1 MSGNI
6 FINHRRVTR
15 MPTDL
20 NGRNQPAC
28 AKRVIALV
36 GIGLALLCA
45 SGTAFA
51 QGWPQRPV
59 SFCSRWGRAQAPTS
73 APVSSP
79 SGSAHAGASRSL
91 SRTGPEGW
99 HCGDQRLC
107 RRPRRS
113 RAAVSP
119 SSSFTAHPYL
129 HNNLAYKP
137 SDLVPIARFSNTI
150 ISIAVPLTL
159 GAGTLAQLFDMG
171 RAQPGKLNW
180 AGTTAA
186 TDFIFAGLL
195 KRAGVTMTKVPYRNP
210 VEAAND
216 LGEARVQAYAS
227 ALAIVRPQ
235 LEAGKIKLLAV
246 YNSMRAPI
254 APDVATVAEAGFPEL
269 TMDELV
275 GLFGPSEMPLALRER
290 IAGDVQAVSDASV
303 AERLLITGQ
312 ILNTGGPAEFGEA
325 VEEQRAKIAAIAN
338 ELGIKPA
345 Q

>member
-1 MSGNI
+1 
-6 FINHRRVTR
+6 
-15 MPTDL
+15 
-20 NGRNQPAC
+20 
-28 AKRVIALV
+28 VIALV
-36 GIGLALLCA
+36 GIVLALLCA

-51 QGWPQRPV
+51 QSWPQRPV
-59 SFCSRWGRAQAPTS
+59 KFLLPLGPGSGTDIGARLIAERLGARWGQPVVIENRPGGDGIVAIS
-73 APVSSP
+73 AFVA
-79 SGSAHAGASRSL
+79 AHDDHVL
-91 SRTGPEGW
+91 
-99 HCGDQRLC
+99 LF
-107 RRPRRS
+107 
-113 RAAVSP
+113 SP

-137 SDLVPIARFSNTI
+137 SDLAPIARFSNTI

-171 RAQPGKLNW
+171 HAQPGKLNW

-210 VEAAND
+210 VEASND
-216 LGEARVQAYAS
+216 LGEGRVQAYAS

-254 APDVATVAEAGFPEL
+254 AADVPTVAEAGFPEL
-269 TMDELV
+269 TMDGLV
-275 GLFGPSEMPLALRER
+275 GLFGSPEMPLALRER
-290 IAGDVQAVSDASV
+290 IAADVQAVSDASV
-303 AERLLITGQ
+303 AERLLTTGQ
-312 ILNTGGPAEFGEA
+312 ILNTGGPAEFGAA
-325 VEEQRAKIAAIAN
+325 VEEQRAKIATIAN
-338 ELGIKPA
+338 ELGIKPG